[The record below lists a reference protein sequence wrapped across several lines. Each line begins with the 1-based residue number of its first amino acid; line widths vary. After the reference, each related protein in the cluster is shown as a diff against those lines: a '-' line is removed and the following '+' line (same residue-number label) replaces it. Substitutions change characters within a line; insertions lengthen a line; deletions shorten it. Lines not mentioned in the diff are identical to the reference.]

1 MPIISIIM
9 PIYNTAEYLE
19 ETLTCIAGQTM
30 RDIEIICIND
40 ASTDSSLQILED
52 MADKDNRIQII
63 NNSSNQE
70 RQPPEI

>member
-52 MADKDNRIQII
+52 MADKDNED
-63 NNSSNQE
+63 SNH
-70 RQPPEI
+70 